1 MDREGGGGGCCCR
14 SRTDCKRLQNDPV
27 SRNFLTTDHGEQN
40 QMSYAGPVSR
50 ATRASEMQLVA
61 SQSTATGRSG
71 GHAARPRAQTS
82 TAQEGRATVFT
93 AGLLVG
99 LAIGAG
105 IALLVAPQSGAETRE
120 ALARRG
126 RRLRRRGSNAWED
139 LRDELRRVGQR
150 RKSAGRRQRTEKRE
164 PEI

>member
-40 QMSYAGPVSR
+40 QMSYAGPASR
-50 ATRASEMQLVA
+50 ASRASEMQLLA
-61 SQSTATGRSG
+61 TQSTASGRAG
-71 GHAARPRAQTS
+71 GHGARPRAQTS
-82 TAQEGRATVFT
+82 TPREGRATVFT

-105 IALLVAPQSGAETRE
+105 IALLVAPQAGAETRQ

-126 RRLRRRGSNAWED
+126 RRLRRRGVDAWED
-139 LRDELRRVGQR
+139 LRDELRRVARRRSKGRGQR
-150 RKSAGRRQRTEKRE
+150 AESQRSDL
-164 PEI
+164 